1 MGIVENIKE
10 LCKENNTTIPK
21 VEKELGFGNGG
32 IYSWNKSSPTIKK
45 LQLVADYFNV
55 PVSRIIGEIDILEE
69 EFPDGVKMLRRATK
83 ELTPEARAKMIK
95 LMNAFLDD

>member
-55 PVSRIIGEIDILEE
+55 PISRIIGEIDTLEE
-69 EFPDGVKMLRRATK
+69 EFPDGVKVLRRATK